1 MLTGEQIDRWL
12 REDIGHHD
20 VTNEVPGET
29 TGRLVAK
36 EAGTVAGIEAAAA
49 VFEHLG
55 VDAETQ
61 ISDGQP
67 VDAGETVL
75 RTAGPA
81 RETLRA
87 ERVAVNLAGHA
98 SGIATKTRHAV
109 DRAEAVDPSVRIACT
124 RKTTPGLRGIEKRAV
139 VAGGGD
145 THRLDLSHMVMI
157 KENQIAELGLEAA
170 VEAFRDRVSFATQI
184 EVEAES
190 ATQARRAVGAG
201 ADIVLLDNFAP
212 RALSDAVDDLADPIA
227 AVDRR
232 VLVEASGG
240 ITVDSVAEYAAT
252 GVDIISMGSLTHS
265 AASLDYSFRTE

>member
-12 REDIGHHD
+12 REDVGHHD
-20 VTNEVPGET
+20 VTNDVPGET

-36 EAGTVAGIEAAAA
+36 EDGIAAGIAAAAA

-55 VDAETQ
+55 VDVTSAVD
-61 ISDGQP
+61 DGTA
-67 VDAGETVL
+67 VSAGDRVL
-75 RTAGPA
+75 ETAGPA

-98 SGIATKTRHAV
+98 SGIATKTRRAV
-109 DRAEAVDPSVRIACT
+109 DRAKAVDPGVRIAGT

-145 THRLDLSHMVMI
+145 SHRLDLSHMVMI
-157 KENQIAELGLEAA
+157 KDNHIAEMGIETA
-170 VEAFRDRVSFATQI
+170 VETFRERVSFATQI

-190 ATQARRAVGAG
+190 VDQARRAIEAG
-201 ADIVLLDNFAP
+201 ADIVLLDNFSPDELQTVVENLANP
-212 RALSDAVDDLADPIA
+212 RAQASQN
-227 AVDRR
+227 
-232 VLVEASGG
+232 VLLEASGG
-240 ITVDSVAEYAAT
+240 ITIETVDAYAAT

-265 AASLDYSFRTE
+265 ADSLDYSFRTD

>member
-20 VTNEVPGET
+20 VTNNVPGET

-36 EAGTVAGIEAAAA
+36 QAGVAAGIEAAAA

-55 VDAETQ
+55 VSATSAVDDGTAVSAGDRVLET
-61 ISDGQP
+61 D
-67 VDAGETVL
+67 
-75 RTAGPA
+75 GPA

-98 SGIATKTRHAV
+98 SGVATKTRRAV
-109 DRAEAVDPSVRIACT
+109 DRAHAVGPDVRIAGT

-145 THRLDLSHMVMI
+145 SHRLDLSHMVMI
-157 KENQIAELGLEAA
+157 KDNHIAEMGLETA
-170 VEAFRDRVSFATQI
+170 VETFRERVSFATQI

-190 ATQARRAVGAG
+190 VEQARRAIEAG
-201 ADIVLLDNFAP
+201 ADIVLLDNFSP
-212 RALSDAVDDLADPIA
+212 DELQNIVENLADSRA
-227 AVDRR
+227 QASQK
-232 VLVEASGG
+232 VLLEASGG
-240 ITVDSVAEYAAT
+240 ITIETVDAYAAT

-265 AASLDYSFRTE
+265 ADSLDYSFRTD